1 MKSQLRIA
9 ATLVAMASSFRC
21 ATTEPLPS
29 HLRLV
34 CTFEE
39 RVHGG
44 EGAPNPF
51 AAAGRIK
58 LASAGGVRGNV
69 AHFHGHDPLPDGRAR
84 SASQKSAM
92 LIEGVNLPTERGT
105 VGFWLR
111 LSGTRNWGD
120 GKRSWV
126 LVLLPSV
133 PDTVETKG
141 KGTALTL
148 FKDADNT
155 LALGVY
161 QFHDGRIRYD
171 LRTPRSG
178 YEVSD
183 PDAFPVRLPVDHL
196 TDGEWAQVRV
206 AWDQAAGRVWLGV
219 NNTLKSA
226 EVALHKAPW
235 HCMLLGTPPR
245 IIYVEA
251 RGLAGDID
259 DLIVDQR
266 TPAGAQNAGRERPK
280 IVPPMAKAPN
290 RRRPAKHLAGSP
302 IGEKQESIVRSH
314 LQNVVD
320 LQQHG
325 GWAYSAG
332 WPSRMWFMSSKVV
345 VPAGKHTFIGCKD
358 GNSAFVALMLLSG
371 YLTLGESAYL
381 EAAER
386 TGQALMRLQ
395 YPDGHWPYAASF
407 NPETGK
413 FEASYSDE
421 RAPLEDHVQSHPV
434 TLLWLLH
441 DLTGKPE
448 YKAAADKGLAF
459 ILKAQNPNGSWS
471 HHYNTKLACGQAA
484 RGHLRAGE
492 INDDSTADQM
502 MVALI
507 AYRHTGQIEYLASY
521 LRAADWLVSAFIDKK
536 AKGWAQQYDEQNRP
550 VRARHFEPDAISLSE
565 GIHSAPL
572 MLMQTYRMTGERRY
586 LEPVH
591 KWKQWMWDN
600 RVFLNEGKTAWGWH
614 LYYDPED
621 GKPYRMVKGKKLPP
635 DPRGARD
642 GGFTGVLRRADRA
655 ERPVKK
661 VIPSI
666 ERAQRIL
673 QAVEG
678 MGELEGQPIANRLRA
693 LPLIE
698 SFDWQAG
705 SWLYGHDVP
714 WGPGFSCATVRVALV
729 GWSVFLRRQ
738 VRGQIPIDHRLATL
752 DRSQWANPFYYLV
765 PPRDMEKR
773 LSPDEIRRARDHMSQ
788 TDAAA
793 EGRRQQ

>member
-1 MKSQLRIA
+1 MISQLLTI
-9 ATLVAMASSFRC
+9 ATLASVASSS
-21 ATTEPLPS
+21 AEPLPPYLPFVS
-29 HLRLV
+29 
-34 CTFEE
+34 TFDEG
-39 RVHGG
+39 VHGC
-44 EGAPNPF
+44 EGAAIPF
-51 AAAGRIK
+51 VAAGRIK
-58 LASAGGVRGNV
+58 LGDGGDARGGV

-92 LIEGVNLPTERGT
+92 VIEGVNVPSERGT

-111 LSGTRNWGD
+111 LSDTRSWGD

-133 PDTVETKG
+133 ANTMETKG

-155 LALGVY
+155 LTLGVY
-161 QFHDGRIRYD
+161 QFHDGRVRYD
-171 LRTPRSG
+171 LRTPKSG
-178 YEVSD
+178 YEID
-183 PDAFPVRLPVDHL
+183 EPDTVPIGIPVGHL
-196 TDGEWAQVRV
+196 KEGEWAQVRV
-206 AWDQAAGRVWLGV
+206 AWDRRGGRVWLGV
-219 NNTLKSA
+219 NDTMKTSEVTLRD
-226 EVALHKAPW
+226 APW
-235 HCMLLGTPPR
+235 HCLLLGTPPR
-245 IIYVEA
+245 IVYVEA
-251 RGLAGDID
+251 RGIAGDID

-266 TPAGAQNAGRERPK
+266 TPAQTQDAGRERPK

-290 RRRPAKHLAGSP
+290 RKVPAKHLIGSP

-325 GWAYSAG
+325 GWVFSTA

-345 VPAGKHTFIGCKD
+345 VPGGKRTFIGCKD
-358 GNSAFVALMLLSG
+358 GNSAFVALMLLAG
-371 YLTLGESAYL
+371 YLTVGEPAYL

-386 TGQALMRLQ
+386 TAQALMQLQ
-395 YPDGHWPYAASF
+395 CPDGHWPYAASF
-407 NPETGK
+407 NPQTGK
-413 FEASYSDE
+413 FEASYSAE

-441 DLTGKPE
+441 DLTGRPE

-507 AYRHTGQIEYLASY
+507 AYRRTGQIKYLASY

-536 AKGWAQQYDEQNRP
+536 GKGWAQQYDEHNRP
-550 VRARHFEPDAISLSE
+550 IRARHFEPDAISLSE
-565 GIHSAPL
+565 GSHSAPL
-572 MLMQTYRMTGERRY
+572 MLMQTYRMTGEPRY
-586 LEPVH
+586 LEPVR

-600 RVFLNEGKTAWGWH
+600 RVFLNEEKTAWGWH

-642 GGFTGVLRRADRA
+642 GGFTGVLRRADRV
-655 ERPVKK
+655 ERPVKR
-661 VIPSI
+661 VTPSI
-666 ERAQRIL
+666 KRAQQIL

-678 MGELEGQPIANRLRA
+678 MGELENEPITNRLRA

-698 SFDWQAG
+698 SFDFQAG
-705 SWLYGHDVP
+705 SWLYGHDIP

-738 VRGQIPIDHRLATL
+738 VRGQIPIDHRMATL
-752 DRSQWANPFYYLV
+752 DREQWANPFYYLV
-765 PPRDMEKR
+765 PPAEMEKR
-773 LSPDEIRRARDHMSQ
+773 LSPDEMRSARDHM
-788 TDAAA
+788 A
-793 EGRRQQ
+793 ESPPA